1 MFTLRYIIV
10 YGWQSIRLEGRNRLN
25 VNNRREQAFP
35 KRSDKKKKLELIC
48 IGASK
53 DMSEHMR
60 VVKVMNSIS

>member
-48 IGASK
+48 IAASK